1 MTTATTTDLNILLD
15 AGHTYGTIYADPP
28 WRYDNTAAR
37 GGAAKHYDGT
47 MTVDGIC
54 ALPVDRLA
62 APDAHLYL
70 WVTNA
75 FLFDGLNRVMPAWGF
90 DFVGTFNWLK
100 PTMGAGNY
108 FRNAHETLLIG
119 TRPGTHPPAD
129 EMPGYMLINR
139 GRHSAKPEQV
149 RSMIETYAPGP
160 YLELFGRSPANG
172 WTVFGNQI
180 DRGLLFHGGMDMAR
194 SAQAALLG

>member
-28 WRYDNTAAR
+28 WRYDNRASR

-47 MTVDGIC
+47 MTVDEIC

-90 DFVGTFNWLK
+90 DFVGT
-100 PTMGAGNY
+100 
-108 FRNAHETLLIG
+108 
-119 TRPGTHPPAD
+119 
-129 EMPGYMLINR
+129 
-139 GRHSAKPEQV
+139 SC
-149 RSMIETYAPGP
+149 
-160 YLELFGRSPANG
+160 GRSHTWA
-172 WTVFGNQI
+172 
-180 DRGLLFHGGMDMAR
+180 RGTTSVTPTKRFSSELDQERSRRLTTCQGTCSSIAVVTAPSQNR
-194 SAQAALLG
+194 SAA